1 MLRRFFHS
9 QFFSKLFYEL
19 LPATIASAIGAYFIN
34 SYIKSPDAPP
44 KPAVSA
50 AASSELV
57 QLMRDQQTLLSD
69 YLKKSA
75 DARQRADLALEQE
88 TNRLKAAERE
98 AVQALREAKAAE
110 TRALAAA
117 ARAVE
122 TPERRM
128 AAKPSAMAS
137 QPDKTPVD
145 KVTIGGPL
153 QLHQAA
159 GASLPPQ
166 FQTQPPSSPQPAP
179 ASAAAALP
187 QPASDH
193 GAMAALRSAVSA
205 IERLPSRVSDWLSD
219 AATPP
224 RPPTD
229 LPQRNFMK
237 AAMQ

>member
-9 QFFSKLFYEL
+9 KFFSKLFYEL

-34 SYIKSPDAPP
+34 SYIKSPDAP
-44 KPAVSA
+44 KPVAST

-69 YLKKSA
+69 YLKRAA

-88 TNRLKAAERE
+88 ADRLKAAERE
-98 AVQALREAKAAE
+98 AVKALREAKAAE

-122 TPERRM
+122 TPERRL
-128 AAKPSAMAS
+128 AAKPPAMAS
-137 QPDKTPVD
+137 QPDKATID
-145 KVTIGGPL
+145 KVTSGEPL
-153 QLHQAA
+153 QLHQAV
-159 GASLPPQ
+159 GAALPPQ
-166 FQTQPPSSPQPAP
+166 FQPQPPSSPQPAP
-179 ASAAAALP
+179 ATPAAAPP
-187 QPASDH
+187 QPSSEH
-193 GAMAALRSAVSA
+193 GAMAALRNAVSA
-205 IERLPSRVSDWLSD
+205 IERLPSRVSDWFSD

-229 LPQRNFMK
+229 LPQRHFMK